1 MNTRSLVVTGHLYI
15 GAHII
20 RDCLIIID
28 NNVSTGKAVFLS
40 YLLWHYLE
48 RELPAVIH
56 DITGKNICIFDQRS
70 AGIPASP
77 QSASSLG
84 RYVGPHRDR
93 FDARRFNLVG
103 GMYRRTMSEIGCP
116 GILTLILRTSKRE
129 GLRRHCA
136 IHASSF
142 RLLSMATFCSE
153 WAAILA
159 LPRGAIEI
167 GSCSRGS
174 PRNPPYIEAW
184 RPRVRHEYLASKLSL
199 TALKSETHSAS
210 FPAQQLPVTQGI
222 GLYI

>member
-1 MNTRSLVVTGHLYI
+1 MVGEDLFDEHAIPRCNRTCLYI

-103 GMYRRTMSEIGCP
+103 GMYRRTMSV
-116 GILTLILRTSKRE
+116 
-129 GLRRHCA
+129 
-136 IHASSF
+136 
-142 RLLSMATFCSE
+142 RLG
-153 WAAILA
+153 A
-159 LPRGAIEI
+159 L
-167 GSCSRGS
+167 
-174 PRNPPYIEAW
+174 
-184 RPRVRHEYLASKLSL
+184 EYSL
-199 TALKSETHSAS
+199 
-210 FPAQQLPVTQGI
+210 
-222 GLYI
+222 